1 MYLSELD
8 NASDE
13 VDAILVA
20 ADQLESLHKQGQL
33 KNNWSLDQFTKW
45 LNSYLYQIDSNVIL
59 SSADILKMVSSQQ
72 NPFKKTIQNIQNK
85 EVVFKGNQGQPPPEN
100 TTSDSSKDVVS
111 KMAKKT
117 INR

>member
-20 ADQLESLHKQGQL
+20 ADQLESLRKQGQL
-33 KNNWSLDQFTKW
+33 KNNWSTNQFVKW
-45 LNSYLYQIDSNVIL
+45 LNGYLYQIDSNLVL
-59 SSADILKMVSSQQ
+59 SNSDVLKMVSSDK

-85 EVVFKGNQGQPPPEN
+85 EVVFKGNQGQPPPEK
-100 TTSDSSKDVVS
+100 TTSDNSQEVVD
-111 KMAKKT
+111 KMAKDAIKK
-117 INR
+117 